1 MAGDDDKDARETA
14 TDKGPAPVAVTR
26 STESDRA
33 LVVLDM
39 SVERCRGSAA
49 VTGAAEIV
57 RFIQGE
63 LRYFRERGRLVVFAT
78 HDGGPIIPELTPRS
92 DEITL
97 ATTVPSAFFATDLD
111 AVLRDR
117 GIHRVTLVGVETHT
131 AVLLTAGDAIARGY
145 EVVVPDPCVIAGDV
159 DAHEVALRLLRTMW
173 QHAPVQM
180 SAGQTPVDTITDM
193 LV

>member
-111 AVLRDR
+111 AIITIMNNIIFNYTIQQKNTDR
-117 GIHRVTLVGVETHT
+117 F
-131 AVLLTAGDAIARGY
+131 
-145 EVVVPDPCVIAGDV
+145 V

>member
-1 MAGDDDKDARETA
+1 MVLTEL
-14 TDKGPAPVAVTR
+14 AP
-26 STESDRA
+26 
-33 LVVLDM
+33 
-39 SVERCRGSAA
+39 
-49 VTGAAEIV
+49 
-57 RFIQGE
+57 
-63 LRYFRERGRLVVFAT
+63 
-78 HDGGPIIPELTPRS
+78 
-92 DEITL
+92 
-97 ATTVPSAFFATDLD
+97 
-111 AVLRDR
+111 